1 MLWFMGLQRVGND
14 WATEPNWIERKEKQ
28 VQETVSNM
36 ELELA
41 SSLQQ
46 VNFTSYVSQDHR

>member
-1 MLWFMGLQRVGND
+1 MLWFMGLQRVGHD
-14 WATEPNWIERKEKQ
+14 WATEPNWIEKKEKQ

-46 VNFTSYVSQDHR
+46 VNFTSYVS